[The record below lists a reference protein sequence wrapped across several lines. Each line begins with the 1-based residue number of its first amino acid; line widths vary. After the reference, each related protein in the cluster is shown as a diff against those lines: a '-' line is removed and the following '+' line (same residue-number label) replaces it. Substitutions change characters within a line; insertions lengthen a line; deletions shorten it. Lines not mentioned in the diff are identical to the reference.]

1 MGDTV
6 PTQVA
11 VQHPK
16 GSGFGL
22 ERSADLLRKAER
34 VLGDQGRPVGA
45 VLIVDGD
52 GSDFTSSKSVDEG
65 VDRPT
70 QIQAHV
76 MVAYAAEE
84 FGGVHPRTVFVVAA
98 HRIDVGRLPVSGT
111 GF

>member
-1 MGDTV
+1 M
-6 PTQVA
+6 P

-22 ERSADLLRKAER
+22 ERSANLPWETER

-52 GSDFTSSKSVDEG
+52 SSDFTRSKSVDGG
-65 VDRPT
+65 VNRPT
-70 QIQAHV
+70 QIQTHV

-98 HRIDVGRLPVSGT
+98 HRIDVGRLPVFRT